1 VALGR
6 KQAQPSF
13 FVIKNLDGGGWFNV
27 TLSKYLLIEHMIHVV
42 QNMNTSDNKK
52 LLSALM
58 AIRTPAEYHRVHK
71 PDVLTEDA
79 SSNGPTFQGAQKRWY
94 ALTVAIYEGEHDA
107 DLIAMAKKL
116 ASIDYDV
123 FIWATLQT
131 LPMTLGS
138 CL

>member
-1 VALGR
+1 VALER

-13 FVIKNLDGGGWFNV
+13 FIIKNLDGGGWFNV

-52 LLSALM
+52 LLSARM

-79 SSNGPTFQGAQKRWY
+79 SSNGPIFQGAQKRWY
-94 ALTVAIYEGEHDA
+94 MHWQAPFTKEST
-107 DLIAMAKKL
+107 M
-116 ASIDYDV
+116 
-123 FIWATLQT
+123 QT
-131 LPMTLGS
+131 SSQWPRNS
-138 CL
+138 PQ